1 MEIGTMTKGIM
12 GVLVMIILVVT
23 VAIPII
29 SDVNSGGDTAVTGT
43 NTGQLYNMNV
53 ITDGSEV
60 VWTYIGPGQYSVND
74 ETYTTEGTTWADA
87 NVLFAEG
94 IIVTINASGAI
105 IQTDKTKTI
114 TAAVGDTVTCSG
126 GTWTLHDA
134 SASQDYM
141 GSYTTVAFRDDD
153 GDYGYWTI
161 TGVDVNVSD
170 DSRIYGF
177 LRSDSSKPEN
187 ESLCTYVSGT
197 IGDLAASGGWT
208 YSDRSPTTPTGSITV
223 TTTIQEESEYY
234 DTVSSRISISYGGAS
249 YTTNLVAP
257 LEYTEDI
264 TRAEGAVH
272 TIIDVVPI
280 LLVVGILLGVITLFV
295 TRAE

>member
-1 MEIGTMTKGIM
+1 
-12 GVLVMIILVVT
+12 MIIIVVT
-23 VAIPII
+23 VAIPVI
-29 SDVNSGGDTAVTGT
+29 SDVNSGGDTTTGT
-43 NTGQLYNMNV
+43 NSGQLYNMSV
-53 ITDGSEV
+53 VTDGSEV
-60 VWTYIGPGQYSVND
+60 VWTHIGPGQYSING
-74 ETYTTEGTTWADA
+74 ETYTTEETTWADA

-94 IIVTINASGAI
+94 IIVTINANGAI
-105 IQTDKTKTI
+105 IQTDKTGTI

-134 SASQDYM
+134 SASQDYT

-153 GDYGYWTI
+153 GDYGYWAMNSA
-161 TGVDVNVSD
+161 DVNVSD

-208 YSDRSPTTPTGSITV
+208 YSDGSPTTPTGSITV

-272 TIIDVVPI
+272 AIIDIVPI
-280 LLVVGILLGVITLFV
+280 LLVVGILLGVITVFL
-295 TRAE
+295 TRVK